1 MNKGVP
7 VTVSNVERVR
17 GALRQRI
24 ITGELQAGEHLNE
37 LALSRE
43 FGVSRVPVREAIR
56 ALESEGLVDSKL
68 YSGSHVSELPAEDA
82 TDLFEV
88 REAIEKA
95 IARKAARR
103 APGVSTT
110 GAGDAGTDGGTA
122 EVAPDWAEA
131 RAEITEILAE
141 GDAALAAGR
150 TDLMAGLNMRFHQA
164 VASLAGSPVQAL
176 LLRTIAGTIERL
188 YVADS
193 ERRPRRSWPEHHTI
207 IEAID
212 AGDAETAGRL
222 MALHVRRSKRS
233 YFKGLEARVAGSAGS
248 DAEAGSDT

>member
-24 ITGELQAGEHLNE
+24 ITGELPAGEHLNE

-103 APGVSTT
+103 APGAG
-110 GAGDAGTDGGTA
+110 GAAADGSADGGTA

-150 TDLMAGLNMRFHQA
+150 TDLMAGLNMRFHQG
-164 VASLAGSPVQAL
+164 VAALAGSPVQAL

-188 YVADS
+188 YVADA

-212 AGDAETAGRL
+212 TGDAETAGRL

-233 YFKGLEARVAGSAGS
+233 YFKGLEARVAVSAGS
-248 DAEAGSDT
+248 AAEAGSGT

>member
-1 MNKGVP
+1 M
-7 VTVSNVERVR
+7 TVSNVERVR

-103 APGVSTT
+103 APGAD
-110 GAGDAGTDGGTA
+110 GAGTDGGTA
-122 EVAPDWAEA
+122 EAAPDWAEA

-150 TDLMAGLNMRFHQA
+150 TDLMAGLNMRFHQS
-164 VASLAGSPVQAL
+164 VAALAGSPVQAL

-188 YVADS
+188 YVADA

-248 DAEAGSDT
+248 GAEAGSGT